1 MKTLTIA
8 LTLATLVAAPA
19 FGQTAGAAPPNDRR
33 DTAQPVQS
41 WDGTYAGYPLS
52 EWYRSG
58 SW

>member
-8 LTLATLVAAPA
+8 LTLAVLVAAP
-19 FGQTAGAAPPNDRR
+19 GSIQSAGAEPPNDRR

-41 WDGTYAGYPLS
+41 YDGTYAGYPLS
-52 EWYRSG
+52 EWYRSN